1 MSAVCDLKSLS
12 NDSMLISELEKR
24 EINAY
29 CERIALIEEKEISK
43 NEGKWKEK
51 NEIDKNMLFKNI
63 DVLIISDCTELTID
77 EIRKNRYNICLFWVR
92 FYLDFLF
99 QGVFL
104 FN

>member
-43 NEGKWKEK
+43 NEGK
-51 NEIDKNMLFKNI
+51 
-63 DVLIISDCTELTID
+63 
-77 EIRKNRYNICLFWVR
+77 
-92 FYLDFLF
+92 
-99 QGVFL
+99 
-104 FN
+104 